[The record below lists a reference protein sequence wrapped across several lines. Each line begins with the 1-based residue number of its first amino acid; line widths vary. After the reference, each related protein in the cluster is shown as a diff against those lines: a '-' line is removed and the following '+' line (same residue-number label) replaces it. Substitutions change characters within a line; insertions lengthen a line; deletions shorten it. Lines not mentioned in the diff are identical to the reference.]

1 MERLQEIETRKAE
14 IKALLES
21 DTECDLN
28 ALEAEMDALD
38 EEVRSLEE
46 QRKEAEKKAEID
58 AEERAREMQLKTAE
72 LEQAERR
79 ERALEIGEGIVKA
92 NVLERKEEQKME
104 YRNTPEYIDAY
115 AEYIKSEGKDKR
127 SLEILMRDAD
137 PTKITTTND
146 TAPNGTAS
154 IAVPDFV
161 DEVIHTAWERE
172 EILSRVRRT
181 YFKGNLK
188 INFEISGTPAET
200 HEEGASAIDREQLV
214 HGIVTLSP
222 VSIKKIVAFSDEVM
236 DMRGESF
243 LRYIY
248 DEITYRVFQMIS
260 WEIVDMIAT
269 NLPTTATAVAP
280 AVSEIS
286 INTLSL
292 DLVAQA
298 LGKLSD
304 EAVNPVIIMNKAT
317 WSAFKALQYAASY
330 PVDPFEG
337 LPVLFSNALA
347 SYTNAIAQSEVPY
360 MLVGDLSAVTLNFPA
375 GDNIQLKFDD
385 LTRKDED
392 MIEVLGRVYVGFGVT
407 QMYAFTKV
415 TSEGGAG

>member
-28 ALEAEMDALD
+28 ALETEMDALD

-46 QRKEAEKKAEID
+46 QRKEAEKKAEIE

-92 NVLERKEEQKME
+92 NVLERKEENKME

-161 DEVIHTAWERE
+161 DEIVHTAWERE

-188 INFEISGTPAET
+188 INFEISGTPAVA
-200 HEEGASAIDREQLV
+200 HEEGADAIDREQLV
-214 HGIVTLSP
+214 HGIVTLNP
-222 VSIKKIVAFSDEVM
+222 TSIKKIVAFSTEVM
-236 DMRGESF
+236 DMRGETF

-248 DEITYRVFQMIS
+248 DEITYRVFQVIS
-260 WEIVDMIAT
+260 YAVVGLIA
-269 NLPTTATAVAP
+269 NLPDTAVPVMP
-280 AVSEIS
+280 AAAEIS
-286 INTLSL
+286 TNTLSL

-304 EAVNPVIIMNKAT
+304 EATNPVIIMNKAT
-317 WSAFKALQYAASY
+317 WSAFKALQYAAQY

-337 LPVLFSNALA
+337 LPVLFSNAVA
-347 SYTNAIAQSEVPY
+347 SYTTAIAGSEVAY
-360 MLVGDLSAVTLNFPA
+360 MLVGDLSAVTLNFPN
-375 GDNIQLKFDD
+375 GDDIKLLFDE

-415 TSEGGAG
+415 ISEGGAG

>member
-21 DTECDLN
+21 DTECDLT
-28 ALEAEMDALD
+28 ALENEMNALD

-46 QRKEAEKKAEID
+46 QRKEAEKKAEIE

-72 LEQAERR
+72 AEQAERR
-79 ERALEIGEGIVKA
+79 ERALEIGEGIIKA
-92 NVLERKEEQKME
+92 NIVEKKEEKKME

-127 SLEILMRDAD
+127 ALEILTRDAD
-137 PTKITTTND
+137 LTKITTTND

-181 YFKGNLK
+181 YFRGNLK
-188 INFEISGTPAET
+188 INFEISGTPAVA
-200 HEEGASAIDREQLV
+200 HEEGAAAIDREQLV
-214 HGIVTLSP
+214 HGIVTLNP
-222 VSIKKIVAFSDEVM
+222 MPIKKIVAFSTEVM
-236 DMRGESF
+236 DMRGETF

-248 DEITYRVFQMIS
+248 DEITYRVFQLVSNAVLQLIS
-260 WEIVDMIAT
+260 Y
-269 NLPTTATAVAP
+269 LPATATPLMP
-280 AVSEIS
+280 AAAKINT
-286 INTLSL
+286 NTLSL

-298 LGKLSD
+298 IGALSD
-304 EAVNPVIIMNKAT
+304 EARNPVIIMNKAT
-317 WSAFKALQYAASY
+317 WASFKALQYAAQY

-337 LPVLFSNALA
+337 LPVLFSNAVA
-347 SYTNAIAQSEVPY
+347 SYTDAIADSDVPY
-360 MLVGDLSAVTLNFPA
+360 VLVGDLSAVTLNFPN
-375 GDNIQLKFDD
+375 GDDIKLLFDE

-392 MIEVLGRVYVGFGVT
+392 MIEVLGKVYVGFGVT
-407 QMYAFTKV
+407 QMYAFTKIA
-415 TSEGGAG
+415 SEENMG

>member
-58 AEERAREMQLKTAE
+58 AEERAREMQFKTAE

-92 NVLERKEEQKME
+92 NIVERKEEQKME

-137 PTKITTTND
+137 PTKITSTND

-161 DEVIHTAWERE
+161 DEIVHTAWERE

-188 INFEISGTPAET
+188 INFEISGTPAEA
-200 HEEGASAIDREQLV
+200 HMEGADAIDREQLV
-214 HGIVTLSP
+214 HGIVTLNP
-222 VSIKKIVAFSDEVM
+222 VSIKKIVAFSTEVM
-236 DMRGESF
+236 DMRGETF

-248 DEITYRVFQMIS
+248 DEITYRVFQLIS
-260 WEIVDMIAT
+260 HEVVEKI
-269 NLPTTATAVAP
+269 NSLPTTATSTAP
-280 AVSEIS
+280 AAAGLNT
-286 INTLSL
+286 NTLSL
-292 DLVAQA
+292 DLVAKA
-298 LGKLSD
+298 LGQLSD
-304 EAVNPVIIMNKAT
+304 EATNPVIIMNKAT
-317 WSAFKALQYAASY
+317 WSAFKALQYAAQY

-347 SYTNAIAQSEVPY
+347 SYANAILASQVPY
-360 MLVGDLSAVTLNFPA
+360 LIVGDLSAVTLNFPN
-375 GDNIQLKFDD
+375 GDDIKLLFDE

-407 QMYAFTKV
+407 QMNAFARV
-415 TSEGGAG
+415 ASEYRE